1 MKAIIFGGGPTKA
14 LIDTVPKDIF
24 TVSCNMYFPNANI
37 IFARDECTLEK
48 ITKEKLKEFEK
59 QLVFTTPREYE
70 NYFDS
75 GRVMLID
82 EDKLWPRSQGL
93 STGILAIGT
102 LLRFGFE
109 KIYLCGFTFE
119 NPSGSLEKLL
129 TVTSKL
135 DKLYCI
141 VEEPLLLDPPVPNFI
156 TKEVFYKNET
166 KN

>member
-1 MKAIIFGGGPTKA
+1 MKAIIFGGGPTRA

-24 TVSCNMYFPNANI
+24 TVSCNMYFPNADI

-48 ITKEKLKEFEK
+48 ITKETTKGFEN

-70 NYFDS
+70 KYSDS

-93 STGILAIGT
+93 STGILAIST
-102 LLRFGFE
+102 ILRFGFE

-119 NPSGSLEKLL
+119 NTSGSLQKLS
-129 TVTSKL
+129 TIVERKFFNN
-135 DKLYCI
+135 LYCI
-141 VEEPLLLDPPVPNFI
+141 VEKPLLYEPPTPNFI
-156 TKEVFYKNET
+156 TKEIFYNGYS
-166 KN
+166 